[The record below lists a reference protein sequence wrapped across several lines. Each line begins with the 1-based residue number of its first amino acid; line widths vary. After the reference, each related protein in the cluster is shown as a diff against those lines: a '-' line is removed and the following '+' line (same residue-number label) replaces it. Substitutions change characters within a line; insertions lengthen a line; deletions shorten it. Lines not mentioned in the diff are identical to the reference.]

1 MHKLLVPIYVF
12 YPNSPVSMLKYII
25 RSTCFYAFKWHEMRT
40 VWWHSI
46 PQSASFSLWQGPST
60 SQLPQMNLRFAS
72 LSGDLI
78 GKDSDA
84 GRDCGQEEKG
94 TTEDEMAGWHH
105 WLDGRESEWN
115 PGVGDGQG
123 GLACCDSWG
132 RKESDTT
139 EWLNWTELNWTG
151 ELREHKKLSPL
162 YCVPRSLGWQWPW
175 NIQDSPDITQ
185 QLDIHEGCCNKD
197 SLSPNLRCS
206 LMPGVVGQ
214 IWPNA
219 CFCMAQ
225 ELRMALTSLRGKNK
239 SKEEYIKMWKWYE
252 IHISVSNKFHSSR

>member
-40 VWWHSI
+40 VLWHSI

-94 TTEDEMAGWHH
+94 TTEDER
-105 WLDGRESEWN
+105 LDDITNLMDMS
-115 PGVGDGQG
+115 
-123 GLACCDSWG
+123 LS
-132 RKESDTT
+132 K
-139 EWLNWTELNWTG
+139 
-151 ELREHKKLSPL
+151 LRELVMVREAW
-162 YCVPRSLGWQWPW
+162 CAV
-175 NIQDSPDITQ
+175 
-185 QLDIHEGCCNKD
+185 IHAVAN
-197 SLSPNLRCS
+197 
-206 LMPGVVGQ
+206 
-214 IWPNA
+214 
-219 CFCMAQ
+219 
-225 ELRMALTSLRGKNK
+225 
-239 SKEEYIKMWKWYE
+239 
-252 IHISVSNKFHSSR
+252 SRT